1 VRFGLKPF
9 GNYPVRRGKNRE
21 GGRIM
26 SKEQGIT
33 NGEGINFSD
42 LMDFFR
48 LKRER

>member
-33 NGEGINFSD
+33 KGEGIIFC
-42 LMDFFR
+42 FFTVKVR
-48 LKRER
+48 GER